1 MKKSKSAKIF
11 LTRKNLV
18 FALIIAAILM
28 SGFYFIFF
36 RNQNGS
42 IRWKNSGSVANKDE
56 EKKVA
61 SPYHSFLDGSAV
73 SSTEEECPQVV
84 GAMVDN
90 SPDVPSQAGIN
101 QAPIVY
107 EAMAEGGVT
116 RYLAI
121 FNGNQE
127 VVEVGPIRSARRY
140 FLDWIQEYGDA
151 MYMHVGGSPEALSFL
166 KQSDIFDV
174 NEFGWG
180 KYFWR
185 SNERAAPHNI
195 LTSSAKWQT
204 ILEKTKDDHP
214 EKKWE
219 GWKFGDIAN
228 ETTDAGS
235 ILLPYF
241 SNYKIQWTYNAS
253 SSLYERF
260 VNNSADRDS
269 NKNQIITNNIVV
281 QMSGTKV
288 LDEVGRRKIETV
300 GSGDA
305 LVLRNGK
312 IITGSWTKETMVSRT
327 KFFDKKGEEIVLS
340 PGKTFVQVLPDEN
353 FTQIKY

>member
-1 MKKSKSAKIF
+1 VI
-11 LTRKNLV
+11 
-18 FALIIAAILM
+18 
-28 SGFYFIFF
+28 
-36 RNQNGS
+36 
-42 IRWKNSGSVANKDE
+42 
-56 EKKVA
+56 
-61 SPYHSFLDGSAV
+61 
-73 SSTEEECPQVV
+73 
-84 GAMVDN
+84 
-90 SPDVPSQAGIN
+90 
-101 QAPIVY
+101 
-107 EAMAEGGVT
+107 
-116 RYLAI
+116 AI

-127 VVEVGPIRSARRY
+127 VSEVGPIRSARRY

-151 MYMHVGGSPEALSFL
+151 MYLHVGGSPEALSFL

-185 SNERAAPHNI
+185 STERSAPHNV
-195 LTSSAKWQT
+195 LTSSARWQT
-204 ILEKTKDDHP
+204 ILEKTQDDHP
-214 EKKWE
+214 VKKWE
-219 GWKFGDIAN
+219 GWKFGNIAN
-228 ETTDAGS
+228 EAADAGS

-260 VNNSADRDS
+260 VNNRADRDS
-269 NKNQIITNNIVV
+269 DKKQITTNNIVV
-281 QMSGTKV
+281 QMSVTKV
-288 LDEVGRRKIETV
+288 LDEVGRRKIETI

-312 IITGSWTKETMVSRT
+312 IIVGSWIKETMVSRT

-353 FTQIKY
+353 FSQIKY